1 MPSLAS
7 PSPPPHEWAS
17 GNPHYAYYCYYMY
30 ANLYV
35 LNQLREAQGLSTFTF
50 RPHSG
55 EAGELNHLHAAFL
68 TARGIN
74 HGINLR
80 KSPSLQYLYY
90 VTRSWPSHR
99 SATTRCSSR
108 CVGAHTSTISI
119 PTTTTSSSSSSCRR
133 TPSTNS
139 SRWASTSLSTDD
151 PLMFTTKEPLMEE
164 YCIAKRCG
172 RRPLGDLVARPHT
185 SDTARFP
192 TDQVWRLSSCDLARS
207 RATRYFSPSWRRAS
221 RPRGSV

>member
-90 VTRSWPSHR
+90 VTQMGLALSPLSNNALFLQVSGRPLS
-99 SATTRCSSR
+99 
-108 CVGAHTSTISI
+108 
-119 PTTTTSSSSSSCRR
+119 TTTPYLTPPFPCSSSCRR
-133 TPSTNS
+133 IPSTNS
-139 SRWASTSLSTDD
+139 SRSGSTSRS
-151 PLMFTTKEPLMEE
+151 PPTT
-164 YCIAKRCG
+164 R
-172 RRPLGDLVARPHT
+172 
-185 SDTARFP
+185 
-192 TDQVWRLSSCDLARS
+192 
-207 RATRYFSPSWRRAS
+207 
-221 RPRGSV
+221 

>member
-90 VTRSWPSHR
+90 VTQMGLALSPLSNNALFLQLSKNPFHEFF
-99 SATTRCSSR
+99 S
-108 CVGAHTSTISI
+108 VGLNVT
-119 PTTTTSSSSSSCRR
+119 
-133 TPSTNS
+133 
-139 SRWASTSLSTDD
+139 LSTDD
-151 PLMFTTKEPLMEE
+151 PLMFHHTKEPLMEE
-164 YCIAKRCG
+164 YCIAK
-172 RRPLGDLVARPHT
+172 
-185 SDTARFP
+185 
-192 TDQVWRLSSCDLARS
+192 QVGPSCDLITRPHISDTPRASQSTRCGGCRAATSPRS
-207 RATRYFSPSWRRAS
+207 RATRSCNRTLRRA
-221 RPRGSV
+221 

>member
-1 MPSLAS
+1 MYKERGLLNSFQELLDNLFAPLFEVSIDPNSHPKLHLMLQQVIGFDSVDDESKPEGAMPSLAS

-90 VTRSWPSHR
+90 VTQMGLALSPLSNNALFLQLSKNPFHEFF
-99 SATTRCSSR
+99 S
-108 CVGAHTSTISI
+108 VGLNVT
-119 PTTTTSSSSSSCRR
+119 
-133 TPSTNS
+133 
-139 SRWASTSLSTDD
+139 LSTDD
-151 PLMFTTKEPLMEE
+151 PLMFHHTKEPLMEE
-164 YCIAKRCG
+164 YCIAKQVG
-172 RRPLGDLVARPHT
+172 AA
-185 SDTARFP
+185 TAP
-192 TDQVWRLSSCDLARS
+192 
-207 RATRYFSPSWRRAS
+207 
-221 RPRGSV
+221 

>member
-1 MPSLAS
+1 MPSLAA
-7 PSPPPHEWAS
+7 PAPHPHEWSA

-90 VTRSWPSHR
+90 VTQMGLALSPLSNNALFLQVRGRPHLHHLHPHHHHHLLLLLQLSKNPFHEFFS
-99 SATTRCSSR
+99 
-108 CVGAHTSTISI
+108 VGLNVT
-119 PTTTTSSSSSSCRR
+119 
-133 TPSTNS
+133 
-139 SRWASTSLSTDD
+139 LSTDD
-151 PLMFTTKEPLMEE
+151 PLMFHHTKEPLMEE
-164 YCIAKRCG
+164 YCIAKQVG
-172 RRPLGDLVARPHT
+172 RRPRGALVTRPHN
-185 SDTARFP
+185 
-192 TDQVWRLSSCDLARS
+192 
-207 RATRYFSPSWRRAS
+207 
-221 RPRGSV
+221 

>member
-90 VTRSWPSHR
+90 VTQMGLALSPLSNNALFLQLSKNPFHEFF
-99 SATTRCSSR
+99 S
-108 CVGAHTSTISI
+108 VGLNVT
-119 PTTTTSSSSSSCRR
+119 
-133 TPSTNS
+133 
-139 SRWASTSLSTDD
+139 LSTDD
-151 PLMFTTKEPLMEE
+151 PLMFHHTKEPLMEE
-164 YCIAKRCG
+164 YCIAKQVG
-172 RRPLGDLVARPHT
+172 RRSCCALVTRSHT
-185 SDTARFP
+185 SDTP
-192 TDQVWRLSSCDLARS
+192 TA
-207 RATRYFSPSWRRAS
+207 SPID
-221 RPRGSV
+221 

>member
-90 VTRSWPSHR
+90 VTQMGLALSPLSNNALFLQLSKNPFHELF
-99 SATTRCSSR
+99 S
-108 CVGAHTSTISI
+108 VGLNVT
-119 PTTTTSSSSSSCRR
+119 
-133 TPSTNS
+133 
-139 SRWASTSLSTDD
+139 LSTDD
-151 PLMFTTKEPLMEE
+151 PLMFHHTKEPLMEE
-164 YCIAKRCG
+164 YCIAKQVCSSLEP
-172 RRPLGDLVARPHT
+172 RPRHATPQLRHPPRSHI
-185 SDTARFP
+185 S
-192 TDQVWRLSSCDLARS
+192 QVWRLSSCDLAEIARN
-207 RATRYFSPSWRRAS
+207 
-221 RPRGSV
+221 SVLHPDFEERVT

>member
-90 VTRSWPSHR
+90 VTQMGLALSPLSNNALFLQVRGRPHLHHLHHLLHPHHHLLLLLLQLSKNPFHEFFS
-99 SATTRCSSR
+99 
-108 CVGAHTSTISI
+108 VGL
-119 PTTTTSSSSSSCRR
+119 
-133 TPSTNS
+133 NV
-139 SRWASTSLSTDD
+139 SLSTDD
-151 PLMFTTKEPLMEE
+151 PLMFHHTREPLMEE
-164 YCIAKRCG
+164 YTIEK
-172 RRPLGDLVARPHT
+172 
-185 SDTARFP
+185 
-192 TDQVWRLSSCDLARS
+192 QVWRLSS
-207 RATRYFSPSWRRAS
+207 SPPHEPTCGDVALVVTWHLW
-221 RPRGSV
+221 